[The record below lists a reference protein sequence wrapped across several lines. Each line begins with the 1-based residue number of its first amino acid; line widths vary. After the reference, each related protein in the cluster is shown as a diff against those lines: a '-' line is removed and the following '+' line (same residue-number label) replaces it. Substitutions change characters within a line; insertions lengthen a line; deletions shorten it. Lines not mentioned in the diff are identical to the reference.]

1 MNINS
6 LVRSTLSCFG
16 VTLAALVFFPA
27 IASAQ
32 VVLTEDNL
40 TDEHVTKAIGAIV
53 EELYR
58 RKDPK
63 RFWDPVKPPTGE
75 STRQGGGYTALT
87 VLALLYAGESY
98 QNPRLRD
105 AVDYLEEFTMQGTYA
120 VSIRAA
126 VWARL
131 PEKYRHK
138 LGADVQWLLDG
149 FNERSGGWG
158 YVQNERIKTYDNSLR
173 QFGALALWEAAKRG
187 GKINPKIWMH
197 IENGLFSTQNPDGG
211 WNYTPRSLITSG
223 SMTTA
228 GLATLFITQD
238 YLHAEE
244 SLEITDHV
252 GEHQKAIA
260 RGLKWLD
267 ENFSPTLNPGI
278 LHSYYY
284 YMYGIERV
292 GLASGIK
299 YFGEIDWFRA
309 GATELINRLCHW
321 DPKTRSMTVH
331 NVVGGKGRLRVK
343 VRYLDFGLM
352 FLSRGRVPVAMN
364 KLRDP
369 TMAWNNRP
377 RDVAN
382 LAARISLN
390 SETPVNWQIVDIHV
404 EPEQWLDAPL
414 IYLASDNALSW
425 HDEDSRSVRSYVRK
439 MRSYEKKRATGE
451 IEADTPPPVV
461 LDAPVVSRMKRYL
474 DLGGLLFA
482 VNETKSKSFT
492 NSIEKLGQIMYPHY
506 DWRKLPRDHWAYTI
520 HEPVTRRRPILKGLS
535 NGVRELIILSPG
547 GDMARTFQ
555 GRDATKDSQFQT
567 ASNIYFYA
575 SEMDRPRP
583 RLEVLNRP
591 DPSTQQTQTTAT
603 LVRAIFEGNW
613 NPEPLAVELFASKF
627 AVKRGVGVNVVRHA
641 LAGIDKLSPA
651 PDLVMVC
658 GVERHEF
665 SPAQTTAITEYIQAG
680 GVILFETPGGRGEF
694 TLSAEEMMT
703 EAFNLPIQSAL
714 RTRIITGESL
724 EDAPDLTRLDY
735 RPYSLLEAFGMRET
749 TPRLRCMMVN
759 GEPRILFSREDI
771 SQALLDQGVW
781 GVSGYQP
788 ESAFQ
793 LLGNIVQYARS
804 LD

>member
-1 MNINS
+1 MNIKS
-6 LVRSTLSCFG
+6 LVRYLLSIFPM
-16 VTLAALVFFPA
+16 TLAALVFSPA
-27 IASAQ
+27 DVNAQ
-32 VVLTEDNL
+32 VVLTEDTI

-63 RFWDPVKPPTGE
+63 RFWEPVKPVRGE

-105 AVDYLEEFTMQGTYA
+105 AVDHLNGISMHGTYA

-126 VWARL
+126 MWARL
-131 PEKYRHK
+131 PEKYLEL
-138 LGADVQWLLDG
+138 LGTDVQWLLDG
-149 FNERSGGWG
+149 FSEANGGWD
-158 YVQNERIKTYDNSLR
+158 YIQNPRKKQYDNSLR

-187 GKINPKIWMH
+187 GSINPNYWMH
-197 IENGLFSTQNPDGG
+197 IENGLISTQQPDGG
-211 WNYTPRSLITSG
+211 WNYRPNSPTSG

-238 YLHAEE
+238 YLHAED
-244 SLEITDHV
+244 SLRITDRV
-252 GEHQKAIA
+252 GEHQEAIA

-267 ENFSPTLNPGI
+267 ENFSPSQNPGI
-278 LHSYYY
+278 YREYYY

-309 GATELINRLCHW
+309 GATELINRLCRW

-331 NVVGGKGRLRVK
+331 EKIGGKGRAARMK

-369 TMAWNNRP
+369 SMAWNNRP

-382 LAARISLN
+382 LAERIGRN
-390 SETPVNWQIVDIHV
+390 TETPVNWQIVDIRV

-414 IYLASDNALSW
+414 IYLASHNALPW
-425 HDEDSRSVRSYVRK
+425 LDEDGISVKSYVRE
-439 MRSYEKKRATGE
+439 MRFYEKQRATGA
-451 IEADTPPPVV
+451 IGADTPPPVV
-461 LDAPVVSRMKRYL
+461 SDAPVVSRMKRYL

-482 VNETKSKSFT
+482 VNETISKKFAK
-492 NSIEKLGQIMYPHY
+492 SIEQLGQIMYPHY
-506 DWRKLPRDHWAYTI
+506 DWRTLPPDHWAYTI
-520 HEPVTRRRPILKGLS
+520 HEPVTRRRPPLKGLS
-535 NGVRELIILSPG
+535 NGVRELIILSPA

-555 GRDATKDSQFQT
+555 GRDDKKDTQFQT

-575 SEMDRPRP
+575 SEMDRPRL
-583 RLEVLNRP
+583 RLDEPARP
-591 DPSTQQTQTTAT
+591 DTAKQQTQTTAT
-603 LVRAIFEGNW
+603 LVRAIYEGNW
-613 NPEPLAVELFASKF
+613 NPEPLAVERFASKL
-627 AVKRGVGVNVVRHA
+627 AANRDVGVKVIEHA
-641 LAGIDKLSPA
+641 LAGIDRISPA

-658 GVERHEF
+658 GVERHAF
-665 SPAQTTAITEYIQAG
+665 SPAETKAITQYIRAG

-694 TLSAEEMMT
+694 TLSAEEMAT
-703 EAFNLPIQSAL
+703 AAFDLEIESAL

-735 RPYSLLEAFGMRET
+735 RPYSLIEAFAARET
-749 TPRLRCMMVN
+749 TPRLRCMMVE

-781 GVSGYQP
+781 GVSGYSP
-788 ESAFQ
+788 SSASA